1 MQWELIVALGLVIP
15 IILFPVAY
23 IWYINI
29 GGVVV
34 LLNERKK
41 SAVAKWL
48 FDFERKGIILWEKQ
62 DDRMRQDNMEQ
73 ADSLVKLIKER

>member
-41 SAVAKWL
+41 SAIAKWL

-62 DDRMRQDNMEQ
+62 DDRMRQDYMEQ

>member
-62 DDRMRQDNMEQ
+62 DDRMRQDYMEQ